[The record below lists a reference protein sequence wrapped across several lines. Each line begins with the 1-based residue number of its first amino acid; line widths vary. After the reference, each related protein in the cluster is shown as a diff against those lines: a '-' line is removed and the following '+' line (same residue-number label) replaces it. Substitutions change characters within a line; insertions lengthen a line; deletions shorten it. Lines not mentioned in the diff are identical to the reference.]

1 MTCKNLPNF
10 FNLKYR
16 IIYSK
21 IENIN
26 KISNINHNAVRAAL
40 KYSNIKDGLELHYHG
55 DLPARSGMGS
65 SSSFL
70 VGLLNVLNAYEN
82 KKISKQNLAY
92 KSIKFEQKILKEKVG
107 SQDQIA
113 ATYGGFNSIKFFKNN
128 TFQVNSFKSKKNFID
143 KLSRNLILVYTGIN
157 RTAHNIANS
166 FVSELNKKKVETS
179 IEYLVML
186 MKQKKLLITE
196 IPEIL
201 DYFYMKLGLK
211 KSLAN

>member
-1 MTCKNLPNF
+1 
-10 FNLKYR
+10 
-16 IIYSK
+16 
-21 IENIN
+21 
-26 KISNINHNAVRAAL
+26 
-40 KYSNIKDGLELHYHG
+40 
-55 DLPARSGMGS
+55 MGS

-82 KKISKQNLAY
+82 KKISKKNLAY

-211 KSLAN
+211 KKSLAN